1 MPDKKL
7 PIYYSFLSL
16 FFILLLVAVFVRSFY
31 QLDYS
36 WDFSVLTP
44 YIWLPSTEG
53 GGPGLFL
60 KGLWITIKMSF
71 EAIICGTI
79 LGIIFGMLL
88 TTQEKIAKFAALFY
102 VDVFRNTP
110 VLVQL
115 YVAYFIVGTA
125 FNLSGAVAGVLT
137 MSLFCSA
144 YVAEIFRGT
153 IANFERGQID
163 AAKALGLS
171 PFQVARKVIAPQ
183 ALRNMLPPLI
193 GQFVSLIK
201 DSSLLS
207 VVAIPELTKE
217 AQNAVTVTFR
227 SFETWFFIALLYFVV
242 NTLVSSLGRYLEKRL
257 SVSLKH

>member
-1 MPDKKL
+1 MPEKKL
-7 PIYYSFLSL
+7 PLYYSFIAAFIIFLIL
-16 FFILLLVAVFVRSFY
+16 FILMRSFY
-31 QLDYS
+31 TLDYQ
-36 WDFSVLTP
+36 WDFSSLSP
-44 YIWLPSTEG
+44 YIWLPANQG

-60 KGLWITIKMSF
+60 QGLWVTIKMSF
-71 EAIICGTI
+71 QGIVFGSV
-79 LGIIFGMLL
+79 LGVLLGLLL
-88 TTQEKIAKFAALFY
+88 TSKERISKLAALLY

-125 FNLSGAVAGVLT
+125 FNLSGTVAGAMT
-137 MSLFCSA
+137 MSLFCAA

-153 IANFERGQID
+153 IVNFEKGQID
-163 AAKALGLS
+163 AAKAVGLS
-171 PFQVARKVIAPQ
+171 SFQIALKIIAPQ
-183 ALRNMLPPLI
+183 ALRQMLPPLI

-227 SFETWFFIALLYFVV
+227 SFETWFFIAFLYLFV
-242 NTLVSSLGRYLEKRL
+242 NSIVSSFGRFVEKKL
-257 SVSLKH
+257 SAGLK

>member
-7 PIYYSFLSL
+7 PIYYSFLSSFL
-16 FFILLLVAVFVRSFY
+16 ILLLAAVLVRSFY

-36 WDFSVLTP
+36 WDFSVLAP
-44 YIWLPSTEG
+44 YIWLPTTEG

-71 EAIICGTI
+71 EAIIFGTI
-79 LGIIFGMLL
+79 LGVIFGMLL

-153 IANFERGQID
+153 IANFEKGQID

-171 PFQVARKVIAPQ
+171 PFQIARKVIAPQ

>member
-7 PIYYSFLSL
+7 PLYYSFLSL
-16 FFILLLVAVFVRSFY
+16 FVIFVIGSILVRSFY
-31 QLDYS
+31 ALDYQ
-36 WDFSVLTP
+36 WDFSVLMP
-44 YIWLPSTEG
+44 YVWLPESQG

-60 KGLWITIKMSF
+60 QGLWITVKLSF
-71 EAIICGTI
+71 CAIVFGGI
-79 LGIIFGMLL
+79 LGVLLGMLL
-88 TTQEKIAKFAALFY
+88 VANEKVSKFFALIY

-125 FNLSGAVAGVLT
+125 FNLSGTVAGVMT
-137 MSLFCSA
+137 MSFFCAA
-144 YVAEIFRGT
+144 YVSEIFRGT
-153 IANFERGQID
+153 IVNFEKGQID
-163 AAKALGLS
+163 AARALGLS
-171 PFQVARKVIAPQ
+171 PLQIAFKIIAPQ
-183 ALRNMLPPLI
+183 ALRSMLPPLV

-227 SFETWFFIALLYFVV
+227 SFETWFFIAFLYLFM
-242 NTLVSSLGRYLEKRL
+242 NTIVSSFGRILEKKL

>member
-1 MPDKKL
+1 MPDKRL
-7 PIYYSFLSL
+7 SILYSL
-16 FFILLLVAVFVRSFY
+16 FAILVILFILAALIRSFY
-31 QLDYS
+31 SLDYQ
-36 WDFSVLTP
+36 WDFSVLAP
-44 YIWLPSTEG
+44 YIWLPAAQG

-60 KGLWITIKMSF
+60 QGLWVTVDMSF
-71 EAIICGTI
+71 MAIIFGSVFGVV
-79 LGIIFGMLL
+79 LGMLL
-88 TTQEKIAKFAALFY
+88 TTKEKVSKYAALIY
-102 VDVFRNTP
+102 VDIFRNTP

-125 FNLSGAVAGVLT
+125 FNLSGPVSGILT
-137 MSLFCSA
+137 MSAFCAA

-153 IANFERGQID
+153 IANFDKGQID
-163 AAKALGLS
+163 AAKAIGLS
-171 PFQVARKVIAPQ
+171 PFQVARTVIAPQ

-227 SFETWFFIALLYFVV
+227 SFETWFFIALMYLIV
-242 NTLVSSLGRYLEKRL
+242 NTTVSSFGRYVEKKL
-257 SVSLKH
+257 SAGLK

>member
-7 PIYYSFLSL
+7 PLYYSFLS
-16 FFILLLVAVFVRSFY
+16 FFVIVVFLTILVRSFY

-36 WDFSVLTP
+36 WDFSVLGP

-71 EAIICGTI
+71 EGIIFGTI
-79 LGIIFGMLL
+79 LGILFGMLF

-102 VDVFRNTP
+102 VDIFRNTP

-153 IANFERGQID
+153 IANFEKGQID

>member
-1 MPDKKL
+1 MPERKL
-7 PIYYSFLSL
+7 SSFYTFVSL
-16 FFILLLVAVFVRSFY
+16 FFLLLILGILFHSFY
-31 QLDYS
+31 TLDYQ
-36 WDFSVLTP
+36 WDFSVLKS
-44 YIWLPSTEG
+44 YIWLPKESG

-60 KGLWITIKMSF
+60 KGLWVTISMSF
-71 EAIICGTI
+71 QGIIYGSI
-79 LGIIFGMLL
+79 LGIILGALL
-88 TTQEKIAKFAALFY
+88 LNKELVSRWSAHVY
-102 VDVFRNTP
+102 VDIFRNTP

-137 MSLFCSA
+137 MSLFCAA

-153 IANFERGQID
+153 IQSFDKGQLD
-163 AAKALGLS
+163 AAKAIGLN
-171 PFQVARKVIAPQ
+171 PFQVARFVVAPQ
-183 ALRNMLPPLI
+183 ALRQMLPPLI

-227 SFETWFFIALLYFVV
+227 SFETWFFIALLYLLV
-242 NTLVSSLGRYLEKRL
+242 NTIVSSFGRLLESKL
-257 SVSLKH
+257 SEGLQ

>member
-1 MPDKKL
+1 MPEKKL
-7 PIYYSFLSL
+7 PLFYSFLSA
-16 FFILLLVAVFVRSFY
+16 FVVLLIALVFLRSFY
-31 QLDYS
+31 TLDYQ
-36 WDFSVLTP
+36 WDFSVLKP
-44 YIWLPSTEG
+44 YIWLPEKDG

-60 KGLWITIKMSF
+60 QGLWVTMTMSF
-71 EAIICGTI
+71 QAIVFGSI
-79 LGIIFGMLL
+79 LGILLGMLL
-88 TTQEKIAKFAALFY
+88 VVNEKVSKFVAIVY

-115 YVAYFIVGTA
+115 YVAYFIIGTA
-125 FNLSGAVAGVLT
+125 FNLSGSVAGVMT
-137 MSLFCSA
+137 MSLFCAA

-153 IANFERGQID
+153 IVNFEKGQID
-163 AAKALGLS
+163 AAKAIGLS
-171 PFQVARKVIAPQ
+171 PFQIAHKVIAPQ
-183 ALRNMLPPLI
+183 ALRSMLPPLI

-227 SFETWFFIALLYFVV
+227 SFETWFFIAFLYLVV
-242 NTLVSSLGRYLEKRL
+242 NTMVSSFGRLVEKRL

>member
-7 PIYYSFLSL
+7 PLMYSFVVLS
-16 FFILLLVAVFVRSFY
+16 FILLIISVLIQSFRT
-31 QLDYS
+31 LDYA
-36 WDFSVLTP
+36 WDFSILKP
-44 YIWLPSTEG
+44 YIWLPQAQG

-60 KGLWITIKMSF
+60 QGLWVTIKMSF
-71 EAIICGTI
+71 QSI
-79 LGIIFGMLL
+79 LFGSFLGVALGLL
-88 TTQEKIAKFAALFY
+88 LVSNEKVSKVAAHIY

-115 YVAYFIVGTA
+115 YVAYFIIGTA
-125 FNLSGAVAGVLT
+125 FNLSGPVSGVLT
-137 MSLFCSA
+137 MSLFCAA

-153 IANFERGQID
+153 IVGFDKGQID
-163 AAKALGLS
+163 AAKAIGLS
-171 PFQVARKVIAPQ
+171 PFQVAFKIIAPQ
-183 ALRNMLPPLI
+183 ALRQMLPPLI

-227 SFETWFFIALLYFVV
+227 SFETWFFIALLYLVV
-242 NTLVSSLGRYLEKRL
+242 NTVVSSFGRFLEKKL
-257 SVSLKH
+257 SVGLK